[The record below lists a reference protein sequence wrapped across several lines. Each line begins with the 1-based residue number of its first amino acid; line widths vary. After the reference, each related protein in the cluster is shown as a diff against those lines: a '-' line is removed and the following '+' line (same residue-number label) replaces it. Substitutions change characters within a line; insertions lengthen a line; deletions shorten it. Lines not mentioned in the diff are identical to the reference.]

1 VIDMTRAQVTVLAAG
16 LVGALLVLLGIVYF
30 AVPAHSL
37 PALVP
42 GHVSAGDTEAAHHH
56 VKHGVA
62 ALAVGLAVLAYAWM
76 NSGPAAK
83 ARRAP
88 LGFDR

>member
-1 VIDMTRAQVTVLAAG
+1 MTTRAHATVIAAG
-16 LVGALLVLLGIVYF
+16 LAGTLLLLLAVVYF
-30 AVPAHSL
+30 ALPAHSL
-37 PALVP
+37 PGVVP
-42 GHVSAGDTEAAHHH
+42 GHVSAGDAEAAHHH